1 MECDNLFYICLIV
14 LRKVYEFIWK
24 ESLVL
29 FVYKLE
35 YLMVYFFYGY
45 LLIWLGY
52 W

>member
-29 FVYKLE
+29 LVVLGNYVLVFFDVLE
-35 YLMVYFFYGY
+35 ILVNIFK
-45 LLIWLGY
+45 
-52 W
+52 